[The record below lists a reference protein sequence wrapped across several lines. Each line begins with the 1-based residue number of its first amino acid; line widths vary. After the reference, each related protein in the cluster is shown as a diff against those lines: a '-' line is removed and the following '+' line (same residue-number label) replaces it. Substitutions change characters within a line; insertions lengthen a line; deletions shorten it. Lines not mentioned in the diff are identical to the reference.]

1 MHACNGAGAATL
13 LTSRSRDGSLRGR
26 TSSRLRPMAMATR
39 ATAIG
44 KPLPNCP
51 YVLPRSDENT
61 PRTAR
66 VVARPS
72 ENETALQ
79 RPQDPQSSDRTRLS
93 LLLRTWLPSIRSLTL
108 SLATHF
114 LPLKLVLCRSSF
126 CLLKNA
132 FSLYE
137 GPCGA
142 TLASFSGI
150 AADVPQRERQHTQGA
165 W

>member
-1 MHACNGAGAATL
+1 
-13 LTSRSRDGSLRGR
+13 
-26 TSSRLRPMAMATR
+26 MATR

-108 SLATHF
+108 EPRDPFSAVEVGAVQKLILFAQKCF
-114 LPLKLVLCRSSF
+114 L
-126 CLLKNA
+126 
-132 FSLYE
+132 
-137 GPCGA
+137 
-142 TLASFSGI
+142 TL
-150 AADVPQRERQHTQGA
+150 
-165 W
+165 